1 MSEARA
7 LGLLRALCSGLTPG
21 GIEVVAD
28 DQRTAFVPKRKR
40 IMVARRFLS
49 ADTPVG
55 IGALLHEVGHVLV
68 TRYHL
73 FTEPPDV
80 PQALW
85 WQALNAV
92 EETRVHRFLRRRL
105 PGVGGYLDA
114 LFAMDEAPGPDAF
127 ESDLVVFLAATA
139 AWDRHPSLP
148 FLAGFPAAEAAFH
161 RTEPARSSYTRTLP
175 PPELMP
181 LPNLDQRYERLVL
194 SGLEAPAL
202 VAPAMVAP
210 ALVTTDS
217 GSVVPLEAEV
227 RCAAASALR
236 VFGAG
241 IWPEIMALAARDQAR
256 IARSVADDPD
266 LRLAA
271 ERDDAEAVR
280 EHPVLARQALRAWM
294 DAHGTEQAPEPHP
307 DGDLAKLAWG
317 LLRRYLEA
325 DRSLQQSHRSAGPMR
340 GRIRAKGTRDTDDL
354 SSAGFS
360 EAREPPAGQ
369 PMAEE
374 TQRARSALVDVL
386 RRAVPTRP
394 VRWTSGHRSGTAID
408 LDRAMLAAATSRD
421 ADRIWVRRTAE
432 RPALAAL
439 LLVDLSGSM
448 GGQKVKAAIA
458 ATRALSAALA
468 EVRGISW
475 CVLGFQDTTIPFVR
489 FEERGEPHVLARID
503 DMSAEVAGTRP
514 GGNNKPRY
522 NDDGPCLLEAAAT
535 LQARP
540 ERDRLLMV
548 ISDGNP
554 EGRRSSREDL
564 HRAVAQVQSMRGM
577 TLVGLGL
584 GPSTEHVTD
593 YYPVSQANIALGDL
607 APAIGRLLASGLR
620 AAAN

>member
-1 MSEARA
+1 MPGARQPARGRGQRHSLPGRRRSAAAAGTRHTDRGVRSFQYRPGPLPGGDCVNGRTRRAANTRCNRVHPPCVRRRAAGDARASARHRRAPAQPRDGDPGSLAGTVVLPSRTARPGGGAPQGDHAAHHLWHWRRLLGAATMSEARA

-202 VAPAMVAP
+202 VAPALVAP

-241 IWPEIMALAARDQAR
+241 IWPEIMALAVRDQAR

-317 LLRRYLEA
+317 LLRRYLKA

-340 GRIRAKGTRDTDDL
+340 GRIRAKGARDTDDL

-386 RRAVPTRP
+386 RRAVPPRP

-408 LDRAMLAAATSRD
+408 LVRAMLAAAT
-421 ADRIWVRRTAE
+421 
-432 RPALAAL
+432 
-439 LLVDLSGSM
+439 
-448 GGQKVKAAIA
+448 
-458 ATRALSAALA
+458 
-468 EVRGISW
+468 
-475 CVLGFQDTTIPFVR
+475 
-489 FEERGEPHVLARID
+489 
-503 DMSAEVAGTRP
+503 
-514 GGNNKPRY
+514 
-522 NDDGPCLLEAAAT
+522 
-535 LQARP
+535 
-540 ERDRLLMV
+540 
-548 ISDGNP
+548 
-554 EGRRSSREDL
+554 
-564 HRAVAQVQSMRGM
+564 
-577 TLVGLGL
+577 
-584 GPSTEHVTD
+584 
-593 YYPVSQANIALGDL
+593 
-607 APAIGRLLASGLR
+607 
-620 AAAN
+620 